1 MKPRDSELREQGER
15 SREPVKAMSKVAAS
29 ALCFVL
35 LQFLPFCWSESKP
48 DTYIVHMDARS
59 MPKVFSDQ
67 RSWYLATLSSVSEV
81 GATSNPLGK
90 LVYTYRSS
98 VHGFSATLTR
108 PELESLKRS
117 PHYVSSTRDCPLK
130 LHTTHTPGFLG
141 LSSVSGAWPVSEYGE
156 DVIIGFVDTGI
167 WPESAS
173 FHDDGIPAIPSRWK
187 GSCVSGGDFNASFCN
202 KKIIGSRFY
211 YRGLMANN
219 PKAIKVSMDSARDT
233 DGHGT
238 HTSSTAAGNWVRGA
252 SYFGYAPGTAVG
264 MAPKCRIA
272 MYKAVWRQ
280 GVYASDVVAA
290 IDQAIEDGVDIL
302 SLSLSLSLGDASS
315 LGQDPIAVA
324 TFAAI
329 RRGILVVASA
339 GNDGPLHWT
348 LVNGAPWL
356 FTVGASTTDREF
368 LGTLTLGNG
377 VRIDFSTLYPGK
389 HFSGQLPITFMDACD
404 DVKKLE
410 RFRDNMIVCVTKLI
424 STDKQIENVLSARVS
439 AAVFI
444 SSDYSSE
451 LYTGSPFPAAFIGVQ
466 AGQALI
472 DYITKINDSTG
483 TLEFRKTKLG
493 KKPAPRVEGYSSR
506 GPYSSCPDIQKPD
519 VIAPGTLVL
528 ASWTP
533 KSSVAKVGSGRL
545 LFSDFN
551 LVTGTSMAAPHVAG
565 VAALIKAA
573 HPTWTPAAV
582 RSSLMT
588 TAYALDNTGS
598 PIRDAANFD
607 LPASPLAV
615 GSGHIDPNKALDP
628 GLVYDLQA
636 EDYLNL
642 LCAMKYSRKKIKIIA
657 KSSHSCRDASNSS
670 LSSFNYPSFIAL
682 FRDGGAGS
690 GTVVREFMREVTNVG
705 EQQSSYSARLVG
717 MEGWKVRVDPPRL
730 VFRRRNEKLRYK
742 LVMEGPRVLRDGLVH
757 GSLSWMDDKGK
768 YIVRSPIVAT
778 SLDQESP

>member
-1 MKPRDSELREQGER
+1 
-15 SREPVKAMSKVAAS
+15 MSNVAP
-29 ALCFVL
+29 ALCFVI
-35 LQFLPFCWSESKP
+35 LQFLPSCWSQTKSE
-48 DTYIVHMDARS
+48 TYIVHMDTLS

-67 RSWYLATLSSVSEV
+67 RSWYLATLSSISEG
-81 GATSNPLGK
+81 GATSTPLDK
-90 LVYTYRSS
+90 LVYTYSSS
-98 VHGFSATLTR
+98 VQGFSATLSR

-117 PHYVSSTRDCPLK
+117 PHYVSSTRDRPLK
-130 LHTTHTPGFLG
+130 LHTTHTPSFLG
-141 LSSVSGAWPVSEYGE
+141 LNSVSGAWPASEYGN

-173 FHDDGIPAIPSRWK
+173 FHDNGIPAIPSRWK
-187 GSCVSGGDFNASFCN
+187 GSCVSGGDFNASLCN
-202 KKIIGSRFY
+202 KKIIGARFY
-211 YRGLMANN
+211 HRGLVANN
-219 PKAIKVSMDSARDT
+219 PKAIKVSKDSARDT
-233 DGHGT
+233 VGHGT

-272 MYKAVWRQ
+272 IYKAAWKH
-280 GVYASDVVAA
+280 GVYASDVIAA

-302 SLSLSLSLGDASS
+302 SLSMGFSSGDASS

-329 RRGILVVASA
+329 KRGVLVVASA

-356 FTVGASTTDREF
+356 FTVGASTVDREF

-389 HFSGQLPITFMDACD
+389 YFSSRLPITLMDACD
-404 DVKKLE
+404 NIQKLE
-410 RFRDNMIVCVTKLI
+410 RFRDNVIVCVAKLI
-424 STDKQIENVLSARVS
+424 SIGEQIENVLSARVS

-444 SSDYSSE
+444 SSVYSSE
-451 LYTGSPFPAAFIGVQ
+451 FYTRISFPAAFVGVQ

-472 DYITKINDSTG
+472 DYITKSNDPTG
-483 TLEFRKTKLG
+483 TLEFRKTELG

-551 LVTGTSMAAPHVAG
+551 LMTGTSMAAPHVAG

-582 RSSLMT
+582 RSALMT

-598 PIRDAANFD
+598 PIKDAANFD
-607 LPASPLAV
+607 LPASPLAT

-642 LCAMKYSRKKIKIIA
+642 LCAMKYSQKKIKIIA

-670 LSSFNYPSFIAL
+670 RSSFNYPSFIAL
-682 FRDGGAGS
+682 FGDGEAGS
-690 GTVVREFMREVTNVG
+690 GAVVREFRREVTNVG
-705 EQQSSYSARLVG
+705 EDQSSYSARVVG

-730 VFRRRNEKLRYK
+730 VFRRRNEKKRYK
-742 LVMEGPRVLRDGLVH
+742 LTVEGPRVLRDGLVH
-757 GSLSWMDDKGK
+757 GSLSWVDDRGK

-778 SLDQESP
+778 SLVQESP

>member
-1 MKPRDSELREQGER
+1 MKLRDFERREQLNI
-15 SREPVKAMSKVAAS
+15 SREAIKAMSKVAS
-29 ALCFVL
+29 TLCFL
-35 LQFLPFCWSESKP
+35 ILQFLPSCWSRSKSE
-48 DTYIVHMDARS
+48 TFIVHMDTRS

-67 RSWYLATLSSVSEV
+67 QSWYLATLSSISED
-81 GATSNPLGK
+81 GAISNPLDK
-90 LVYTYRSS
+90 LIYTYSSS
-98 VHGFSATLTR
+98 VHGFSATLSWL
-108 PELESLKRS
+108 ELESLKRS
-117 PHYVSSTRDCPLK
+117 PHYVSSTLDRPLK

-141 LSSVSGAWPVSEYGE
+141 LNSVSGAWPASKYGD

-173 FHDDGIPAIPSRWK
+173 FRDDGIPAIPSRWK
-187 GSCVSGGDFNASFCN
+187 GSCVSGGDFNSSLCN

-211 YRGLMANN
+211 HRGLLANN
-219 PKAIKVSMDSARDT
+219 PKAIKVSMYSARDT
-233 DGHGT
+233 VGHGT
-238 HTSSTAAGNWVRGA
+238 HTSSTAAGNWVRDA
-252 SYFGYAPGTAVG
+252 SYFGYAPGTAIG

-272 MYKAVWRQ
+272 MYKAVWRL
-280 GVYASDVVAA
+280 GVYASDVIAA

-302 SLSLSLSLGDASS
+302 SLSLGLSSDDASS

-329 RRGILVVASA
+329 KRGILVVASA

-356 FTVGASTTDREF
+356 FTVGASTTDRKF

-377 VRIDFSTLYPGK
+377 VQIDFSTLYPGK
-389 HFSGQLPITFMDACD
+389 YFSSQLPITFMDACD
-404 DVKKLE
+404 NVEKLE
-410 RFRDNMIVCVTKLI
+410 RFRDNMIVCVTRLI
-424 STDKQIENVLSARVS
+424 SIGKQIENTLSASVS

-444 SSDYSSE
+444 SSVYLSEFYTRSS
-451 LYTGSPFPAAFIGVQ
+451 FPAAFIGVQ

-472 DYITKINDSTG
+472 DYVNKSNDPTG
-483 TLEFRKTKLG
+483 RLEFRKTELG

-506 GPYSSCPDIQKPD
+506 GPYSSCAVIQKPD
-519 VIAPGTLVL
+519 LIAPGTLVL

-533 KSSVAKVGSGRL
+533 NSSVAKVGSGRL

-551 LVTGTSMAAPHVAG
+551 LMTGTSMAAPHVAG
-565 VAALIKAA
+565 VAALIKAV

-582 RSSLMT
+582 RSALMT

-598 PIRDAANFD
+598 PISDTANFD
-607 LPASPLAV
+607 LPASPLAM

-628 GLVYDLQA
+628 GLVYDLRA

-642 LCAMKYSRKKIKIIA
+642 LCAMKYSPKKIKIIA
-657 KSSHSCRDASNSS
+657 KSSHNCRDASNFS

-682 FRDGGAGS
+682 FGDGEAGS
-690 GTVVREFMREVTNVG
+690 GTVVREFRREVTNVG
-705 EQQSSYSARLVG
+705 EDQSSYSARVVG
-717 MEGWKVRVDPPRL
+717 MEGWKVRVEPPRL
-730 VFRRRNEKLRYK
+730 VFRQRNEKLRYK
-742 LVMEGPRVLRDGLVH
+742 LIVEGPRVLRDGLVH
-757 GSLSWMDDKGK
+757 GSLSWVDDKGK

-778 SLDQESP
+778 SLFQESP

>member
-1 MKPRDSELREQGER
+1 MKRRDFERREQLNI
-15 SREPVKAMSKVAAS
+15 SREAIKAMSKVAS
-29 ALCFVL
+29 TLCFL
-35 LQFLPFCWSESKP
+35 ILQFLPSCWSRSKSE
-48 DTYIVHMDARS
+48 TFIVHMDTRS

-67 RSWYLATLSSVSEV
+67 QSWYLATLSSISED
-81 GATSNPLGK
+81 GAISNPLDK
-90 LVYTYRSS
+90 LIYTYSSS
-98 VHGFSATLTR
+98 VHGFSATLSR
-108 PELESLKRS
+108 LELESLKRS
-117 PHYVSSTRDCPLK
+117 PHYVSSTLDRPLK

-141 LSSVSGAWPVSEYGE
+141 LNSVSGAWPASKYGD

-173 FHDDGIPAIPSRWK
+173 FRDDGIPAIPSRWK
-187 GSCVSGGDFNASFCN
+187 GSCVSGGDFNSSLCN

-211 YRGLMANN
+211 YRGLLANN
-219 PKAIKVSMDSARDT
+219 PKAIKVSMYSARDT
-233 DGHGT
+233 VGHGT
-238 HTSSTAAGNWVRGA
+238 HTSSTAAGNWVRDT
-252 SYFGYAPGTAVG
+252 SYFGYAPGTAIG

-272 MYKAVWRQ
+272 MYKAVWRL
-280 GVYASDVVAA
+280 GVYASDVIAA

-302 SLSLSLSLGDASS
+302 SLSLGLSSDDASS

-329 RRGILVVASA
+329 KRGILVVASA

-356 FTVGASTTDREF
+356 FTVGASTTDRKF

-377 VRIDFSTLYPGK
+377 VQIDFSTLYPGK
-389 HFSGQLPITFMDACD
+389 YFSSQLPITFMDACD
-404 DVKKLE
+404 NVEKLE
-410 RFRDNMIVCVTKLI
+410 RFRDNMIVCVTRLI
-424 STDKQIENVLSARVS
+424 SIGKQIENTLSASVS

-444 SSDYSSE
+444 SSVYLSEFYTRSS
-451 LYTGSPFPAAFIGVQ
+451 FPAAFIGVQ

-472 DYITKINDSTG
+472 DYVTKSNDPTG
-483 TLEFRKTKLG
+483 RLEFRKTELG

-506 GPYSSCPDIQKPD
+506 GPYSSCPVIQKPD
-519 VIAPGTLVL
+519 LIGPGTLVL

-533 KSSVAKVGSGRL
+533 NSSVAKVGSGRL

-551 LVTGTSMAAPHVAG
+551 LMTGTSMAAPHVAG
-565 VAALIKAA
+565 VAALIKAV

-582 RSSLMT
+582 RSALMT

-598 PIRDAANFD
+598 PISDTANFD
-607 LPASPLAV
+607 LPASPLAM

-628 GLVYDLQA
+628 GLVYDLRA

-642 LCAMKYSRKKIKIIA
+642 LCAMKYSPKKIKIIA
-657 KSSHSCRDASNSS
+657 KSSHNCRDASNFS

-682 FRDGGAGS
+682 FGDGEAGS
-690 GTVVREFMREVTNVG
+690 GTVVREFRREVTNVG
-705 EQQSSYSARLVG
+705 EDQSSYSARVVG
-717 MEGWKVRVDPPRL
+717 MEGWKVRVEPPRL
-730 VFRRRNEKLRYK
+730 VFRQRNEKLRYK
-742 LVMEGPRVLRDGLVH
+742 LIVEGPRVLRDGLVH
-757 GSLSWMDDKGK
+757 GSLSWVDDKGK

-778 SLDQESP
+778 SLFQESP